1 MELIFTLKSLY
12 TGSTYVAGPFDIYAT
27 TSGGVTTLI
36 GDNISKPTLAAG
48 VTISGVD
55 DATTGGT
62 VQSVDGTCSNSVPW
76 SLTPPTTGCVI
87 NQYTFTSTGDG
98 ASWSFYTTCDDA
110 SLTTI
115 TLSGNDSTI
124 MCGRAPI
131 LQSGTGSVTDDG
143 PCATCFFYDVVVES
157 LDLAM
162 SDDDTVYFGYTN
174 CNGEYQVNSQNNA
187 GSWTNQFCG
196 TNFSGAYIIQNGIS
210 NTGGSTANVTTTP
223 CS

>member
-1 MELIFTLKSLY
+1 MVLIFTLKSLY
-12 TGSTYVAGPFDIYAT
+12 TGSTYVAGPFDIFAT

-36 GDNISKPTLAAG
+36 GNNISKPTLAAG

-76 SLTPPTTGCVI
+76 SLTPPE
-87 NQYTFTSTGDG
+87 
-98 ASWSFYTTCDDA
+98 
-110 SLTTI
+110 
-115 TLSGNDSTI
+115 
-124 MCGRAPI
+124 
-131 LQSGTGSVTDDG
+131 TD
-143 PCATCFFYDVVVES
+143 CFFYDVVVES

-210 NTGGSTANVTTTP
+210 NTGGSTANVTNTP
-223 CS
+223 CT